1 MRRSLLP
8 ALLLLLLAP
17 SAGAAPIERAF
28 EANLALFSG
37 LVPPVYLSGSG
48 VATLQV
54 TGDHL
59 DGLSFPAGVFDTMTT
74 ATIPGLEVRVDAMNG
89 AGTLA
94 TGAGP
99 SGGFGGA
106 IPVLGTLRICLGGG
120 CDASPF
126 LDVSL
131 PLNVVGAGGTTSTG
145 GGTFVVSGAPWS
157 TGPVTLSGTG
167 FVSYFSGFRVGPGG
181 LTSSTAL
188 PGGFLSVVTP
198 AHVSVPSVGGIDFV
212 AVLDVQFVPEPA
224 AALLAAVGLVGL
236 GALSRRRA

>member
-1 MRRSLLP
+1 MRRFLP
-8 ALLLLLLAP
+8 LALLLSLLAP
-17 SAGAAPIERAF
+17 PAGAAPIDAF
-28 EANLALFSG
+28 A
-37 LVPPVYLSGSG
+37 
-48 VATLQV
+48 
-54 TGDHL
+54 
-59 DGLSFPAGVFDTMTT
+59 FPAGVFDTMTT
-74 ATIPGLEVRVDAMNG
+74 AGITGLEVRVDAMNG
-89 AGTLA
+89 AGTLSA
-94 TGAGP
+94 SGGP
-99 SGGFGGA
+99 SGGFGGV
-106 IPVLGTLRICLGGG
+106 IPVLGTLRICLGGA

-145 GGTFVVSGAPWS
+145 GGTFVVTGAPWS
-157 TGPVTLSGTG
+157 TGPLTLSGTG